1 MRLSGPVQ
9 SDQSMQSM
17 VLCGG
22 GDHMD
27 SCFGATFMKL
37 DSDSVVESSPKTYL
51 EVRRRRAVTGRE
63 VATSASADGRRNPF
77 LFLRFL
83 YGPFRQALYR

>member
-1 MRLSGPVQ
+1 
-9 SDQSMQSM
+9 MQSM

-63 VATSASADGRRNPF
+63 VATSASADGRRKVVLHF
-77 LFLRFL
+77 VYETLRH
-83 YGPFRQALYR
+83 AL